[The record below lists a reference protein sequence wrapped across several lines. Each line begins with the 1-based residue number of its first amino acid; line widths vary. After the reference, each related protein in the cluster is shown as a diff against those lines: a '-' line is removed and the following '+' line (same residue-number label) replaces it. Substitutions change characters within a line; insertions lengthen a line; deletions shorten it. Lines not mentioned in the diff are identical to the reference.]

1 MSKEKKKILKALLK
15 TLIVLITTAIF
26 VMIFM
31 CIPYLF
37 VQIVVL
43 IGIIEIF
50 INFYNK
56 EE

>member
-15 TLIVLITTAIF
+15 TLMVLIITTIF
-26 VMIFM
+26 VTIFM
-31 CIPYLF
+31 HIPYLF
-37 VQIVVL
+37 VQIVVS